1 MRKIKRKIRVK
12 NKKTTAL
19 TTSSSNSNG
28 QELNDN
34 NSSEN
39 NTDDE
44 EEGLFGT
51 LLRMWKVGSLH
62 WIAQIAKMFDG
73 MTHKITN
80 KKEGQIKASQ
90 KSGGKGRRAYIIWEC
105 ESDSS
110 KAIRLTPEDSEKTTF
125 TTDADNYYKVMHFG
139 LKNIDATYQR
149 MMNKV
154 FKNQIYMSRAGSI
167 HERHDC

>member
-1 MRKIKRKIRVK
+1 MVKSLMTTTLVRIIRMTKKRDF
-12 NKKTTAL
+12 L
-19 TTSSSNSNG
+19 
-28 QELNDN
+28 
-34 NSSEN
+34 
-39 NTDDE
+39 
-44 EEGLFGT
+44 GLCYECGKSDHYIG
-51 LLRMWKVGSLH
+51 LPKS
-62 WIAQIAKMFDG
+62 Q
-73 MTHKITN
+73 
-80 KKEGQIKASQ
+80 KEGQIKVSQ

-154 FKNQIYMSRAGSI
+154 FKNQIYMSHAGSI